1 MGRRGVDIC
10 VRILNVFQTA
20 LRCLTP
26 EKSPTGKRLVFS
38 VYAKRVMGGGATKIR
53 SPLGR
58 GVVSEGA
65 WVDEKFAATIT
76 QPETKGIRVTVGIY
90 GRKTQRSCIEYDHD
104 FIFRTPIRG

>member
-1 MGRRGVDIC
+1 MRRRGVNKF
-10 VRILNVFQTA
+10 VRILDVFQTT

-38 VYAKRVMGGGATKIR
+38 VYAKRVMRCSSTKIR

-76 QPETKGIRVTVGIY
+76 QPKAKSIRMYMHVE
-90 GRKTQRSCIEYDHD
+90 GRKPQRSCIEYDQD
-104 FIFRTPIRG
+104 FIFPTPVRG

>member
-1 MGRRGVDIC
+1 MGRRDVNKF
-10 VRILNVFQTA
+10 VRILDVFQTA

-53 SPLGR
+53 SPSGR

-76 QPETKGIRVTVGIY
+76 QPKANAIRMSMSVE
-90 GRKTQRSCIEYDHD
+90 GRKPQRSCIEYDQN
-104 FIFRTPIRG
+104 FIFPTPVRG